1 MTDTEALQGLA
12 DRQAITDLLYR
23 YCRSMDRIDAE
34 LGYSIWHEDA
44 TADYEG
50 YYQGSGRGFID
61 AACATHRR
69 AVAHSHQISNIIIEL
84 DGDRAGSE
92 TYATGT
98 LRLMKRDQLRQLTM
112 WVRYIDQWSRR
123 NGRWGID
130 KRTQIT
136 DFDEIRD
143 ITAVSKQERTRR
155 DRNDPSYAVLTDV
168 RRAPR
173 GQPASS

>member
-1 MTDTEALQGLA
+1 MTDMEKLQYLA

-23 YCRSMDRIDAE
+23 YCRSMDRLDAE
-34 LGYSIWHEDA
+34 LGYSIWHENA

-69 AVAHSHQISNIIIEL
+69 MLAHSHQISNIIIEL
-84 DGDRAGSE
+84 DGDRAASE

-123 NGRWGID
+123 DGRWGID
-130 KRTQIT
+130 KRIQVT

-143 ITAVSKQERTRR
+143 ITAASTQARTSR
-155 DRNDPSYAVLTDV
+155 DRSDPSYTVLTGV
-168 RRAPR
+168 PR
-173 GQPASS
+173 NS

>member
-1 MTDTEALQGLA
+1 MKMTDAKMLRNLA

-23 YCRSMDRIDAE
+23 YCRSMDRMDAE

-69 AVAHSHQISNIIIEL
+69 MLAHSHQISNILIEL

-92 TYATGT
+92 TYAIGT
-98 LRLMKRDQLRQLTM
+98 LRLIKRDQLRQLTM

-123 NGRWGID
+123 DGRWGID
-130 KRTQIT
+130 KRVQIT

-143 ITAVSKQERTRR
+143 VTAASTQQRTSR
-155 DRNDPSYAVLTDV
+155 DLSDPSYTVLTG
-168 RRAPR
+168 A
-173 GQPASS
+173 GQISEV

>member
-1 MTDTEALQGLA
+1 MKMTDAKMLRNLA

-23 YCRSMDRIDAE
+23 YCRSMDRMDAE

-69 AVAHSHQISNIIIEL
+69 MLAHSHQISNILIEL

-92 TYATGT
+92 TYAIGT
-98 LRLMKRDQLRQLTM
+98 LRLIKRDQLRQLTM

-123 NGRWGID
+123 DGRWGID
-130 KRTQIT
+130 KRVQIT

-143 ITAVSKQERTRR
+143 VTAASTQQRTSR
-155 DRNDPSYAVLTDV
+155 DLSDPSYTVLTG
-168 RRAPR
+168 A
-173 GQPASS
+173 GKISEG